1 MKLHRIKRPGTSILY
16 SGLFLFACLLASLM
30 MMSDALRDS
39 SQFSRL
45 YSGLLIFTTV
55 GLFALVTLIFLNL
68 RHLIRQ
74 RRKHVAGTGM
84 TVRMIAMFTAL
95 SVTPVLV
102 VYLFSIDF
110 LHRGIDSWFDLRVE
124 QALDDSLKLSR
135 LSLDIRMR
143 ELLKQTEQ
151 MAEEISE
158 ISDAE
163 MPFEID
169 ELRTRTNVREITLL
183 NRNGGIITSSSEDT
197 TSVIPD
203 RPSDTIILQ
212 LQQGGSYTG
221 LDNAINTGLHIRVVV
236 NIPGASVSNDSRI
249 LQALYPISDEVN
261 SLTNSIQTS
270 YIKYTELSY
279 LREQLKLSFV
289 LILTLVLL
297 FSIFATVWTAFYF
310 SKKHVT
316 PIRDMAEGTRAIA
329 EGDYHTQIPVT
340 SNDELGFLVAS
351 FNEMTQKIAHARDAA
366 SHSQTEAETQ
376 QAYLEAVLGR
386 LSSGVLVF
394 DQNKILRTSNLS
406 AGQILG
412 IPIDSVTDESIN
424 EICLQYNY
432 LEPLRETIQ
441 AHGNTDHDWREQ
453 ITLFGNSGRQILM
466 CSGTPHSL
474 TQNENEGY
482 IIVFDD
488 ITELIQGQKN
498 AAWSEMA
505 RRLAHEI
512 KNPLTP
518 IQLAAERLRHKY
530 LHTMDPAD
538 ADILDRLT
546 NTIVQ
551 QVDTMKDMVNTFSD
565 YARTPEIKARA
576 MDINALIN
584 EVLDLFTSLEQKTE
598 IKLNL
603 EPDLP
608 LVNADVSRLRQV
620 FNNLLKNAFDA
631 CEDNNN
637 SVLNISSQRISKAST
652 EYVEILIK
660 DSGSGIESDIMA
672 HIFEPYVT
680 TKTKGTGLGLAIV
693 KKIIEEHN
701 GVVWLENNQDNPGV
715 SAIIRL
721 PIVQKENNRV
731 NGKTGTTS

>member
-1 MKLHRIKRPGTSILY
+1 MRKSGTVILY
-16 SGLFLFACLLASLM
+16 TGLFLFACMLAALL

-45 YSGLLIFTTV
+45 YSGLLIFTTL
-55 GLFALVTLIFLNL
+55 GLCSLVTLIFLNL
-68 RHLIRQ
+68 RHLIQQ
-74 RRKHVAGTGM
+74 RRNQIPGTRM

-102 VYLFSIDF
+102 VYLFSLDF

-124 QALDDSLKLSR
+124 QALDDSLKLSK
-135 LSLDIRMR
+135 LSLDTRMR
-143 ELLKQTEQ
+143 ELLKQTNQ
-151 MAEEISE
+151 MAKETSG

-169 ELRTRTNVREITLL
+169 ELRTRTNAKEVTLM
-183 NRNGGIITSSSEDT
+183 NRQGGVITSSSENT
-197 TSVIPD
+197 ESVIPD
-203 RPSDTIILQ
+203 RPSDTILLQ

-221 LDNAINTGLHIRVVV
+221 LDNTIRSGLHIRVVV
-236 NIPGASVSNDSRI
+236 NVTDINVVNNSRMI
-249 LQALYPISDEVN
+249 QALYPVSEEIN
-261 SLTNSIQTS
+261 TLTNSIQTS
-270 YIKYTELSY
+270 YIKYKELSY
-279 LREQLKLSFV
+279 LREQLKLSFILV
-289 LILTLVLL
+289 LTLVLL
-297 FSIFATVWTAFYF
+297 FSLFATVWTAFYF
-310 SKKHVT
+310 SKRHVA

-329 EGDYHTQIPVT
+329 DGDYHTQIPIP

-351 FNEMTQKIAHARDAA
+351 FNEMTQKIAQARDAA
-366 SHSQTEAETQ
+366 GHSQLKAETQ

-394 DQNKILRTSNLS
+394 DKNKILRTSNIS
-406 AGQILG
+406 AGKILG
-412 IPIDSVTDESIN
+412 IPINSVTGESLEN
-424 EICLQYNY
+424 ICLKYQH
-432 LEPLRETIQ
+432 LEPMQKTILS
-441 AHGNTDHDWREQ
+441 HDNTEQDWREQ
-453 ITLFGNSGRQILM
+453 ITLFGKSGRQILM
-466 CSGTPHSL
+466 CSGTPHSI
-474 TQNENEGY
+474 TQDENEGY

-488 ITELIQGQKN
+488 ITELLQGQKN

-530 LHTMDPAD
+530 LHTMDQKD
-538 ADILDRLT
+538 ADTLDRLT

-551 QVDTMKDMVNTFSD
+551 QVETMKDMVNTFSD
-565 YARTPEIKARA
+565 YARPPETKTQA
-576 MDINALIN
+576 MDINTLIK
-584 EVLDLFTSLEQKTE
+584 EVLDLFTNLDQKTE
-598 IKLNL
+598 IELNL
-603 EPDLP
+603 ETHLP
-608 LVNADVSRLRQV
+608 MVNADVSRLRQV

-631 CEDNNN
+631 CEEITD
-637 SVLNISSQRISKAST
+637 STLTITSQCISTAGT
-652 EYVEILIK
+652 EYVEILIS
-660 DSGSGIESDIMA
+660 DSGPGISEDIME

-701 GVVWLENNQDNPGV
+701 GVVWLENNKNKAGV

-721 PIVQKENNRV
+721 PIMQKQDDNTHSNNT
-731 NGKTGTTS
+731 NGKTGMTS

>member
-1 MKLHRIKRPGTSILY
+1 MKQPGIKQPGTFILY
-16 SGLFLFACLLASLM
+16 SGLFLFACMLTSLL

-39 SQFSRL
+39 SQFGQL
-45 YSGLLIFTTV
+45 YSGLLIFTTL

-68 RHLIRQ
+68 KHLIHQHRE
-74 RRKHVAGTGM
+74 RIPGTRM
-84 TVRMIAMFTAL
+84 IVRMIAMLTAL
-95 SVTPVLV
+95 SVTPVFV

-110 LHRGIDSWFDLRVE
+110 LHRGIDSWFDLRIE

-163 MPFEID
+163 IPFEID
-169 ELRTRTNVREITLL
+169 ELRSRTNAKAVTLL

-203 RPSDTIILQ
+203 RPGNAIILQ

-221 LDNAINTGLHIRVVV
+221 LDNTISTGLQIRVVV
-236 NIPGASVSNDSRI
+236 NVPDTGLNNNSRI
-249 LQALYPISDEVN
+249 IQALYPISDEVN
-261 SLTNSIQTS
+261 NLTNSIQTS

-310 SKKHVT
+310 SKKHVA

-351 FNEMTQKIAHARDAA
+351 FNEMTQKIAQARDAA
-366 SHSQTEAETQ
+366 SRSQTEAETQ

-412 IPIDSVTDESIN
+412 MPINSLTGESIN
-424 EICLQYNY
+424 KICLQYNY

-441 AHGNTDHDWREQ
+441 KYDNTVQDWREQ
-453 ITLFGNSGRQILM
+453 ITLFGNRGRQILM
-466 CSGTPHSL
+466 CSGTTYSL
-474 TQNENEGY
+474 TKNEDESY

-518 IQLAAERLRHKY
+518 IQLATERLRHKY
-530 LHTMDPAD
+530 LHSMDPSD
-538 ADILDRLT
+538 ANILDRLT

-565 YARTPEIKARA
+565 YARTSEIKVQA
-576 MDINALIN
+576 MDINVLIN
-584 EVLDLFTSLEQKTE
+584 EVMDLFTSLDQKVE
-598 IKLNL
+598 IKMDL

-608 LVNADVSRLRQV
+608 LVNADVGRLRQV

-631 CEDNNN
+631 CENNHD
-637 SVLNISSQRISKAST
+637 SVLNIASQRISRAGT

-660 DSGSGIESDIMA
+660 DSGNGIESDIMA

-693 KKIIEEHN
+693 KRIVEEHN
-701 GVVWLENNQDNPGV
+701 GVVWLENNHDNPGV
-715 SAIIRL
+715 SVIIRL
-721 PIVQKENNRV
+721 PIIQEENKRLN
-731 NGKTGTTS
+731 NETGMTS

>member
-1 MKLHRIKRPGTSILY
+1 MKRLGIKRPGTLILY
-16 SGLFLFACLLASLM
+16 SGIVLFACMLASLL
-30 MMSDALRDS
+30 MMSDALKDS

-55 GLFALVTLIFLNL
+55 GLCALVTLIFLNL
-68 RHLIRQ
+68 RHLIHQ
-74 RRKHVAGTGM
+74 RRNHVPGTRM
-84 TVRMIAMFTAL
+84 TVRMIGMFTAL

-169 ELRTRTNVREITLL
+169 ELRTRSNAKEVTLL
-183 NRNGGIITSSSEDT
+183 NRKGGIITSSSEDT

-221 LDNAINTGLHIRVVV
+221 LDNVAKTGLHIRVVV
-236 NIPGASVSNDSRI
+236 NVSDISMGNNSRI
-249 LQALYPISDEVN
+249 IQALYPISDEIN

-310 SKKHVT
+310 SKRHVA
-316 PIRDMAEGTRAIA
+316 PIRDMAEGTKAIA
-329 EGDYHTQIPVT
+329 KGDYHTQIPVT

-351 FNEMTQKIAHARDAA
+351 FNEMTQKIEQARDAA

-386 LSSGVLVF
+386 LSSGVLVL
-394 DQNKILRTSNLS
+394 DQNKILRTSNVS

-412 IPIDSVTDESIN
+412 IPIDSVNGESL
-424 EICLQYNY
+424 EQICTKYNY
-432 LEPLRETIQ
+432 LEPLSETIQ
-441 AHGNTDHDWREQ
+441 VHSNAEQDWREQ
-453 ITLFGNSGRQILM
+453 ITFFGNSGRQTLM

-518 IQLAAERLRHKY
+518 IQLAAERLRQKY
-530 LHTMDPAD
+530 LHSMDSAD
-538 ADILDRLT
+538 ANILDRLT

-551 QVDTMKDMVNTFSD
+551 QVETMKDMVNTFSD
-565 YARTPEIKARA
+565 YARTPEIKAQA

-584 EVLDLFTSLEQKTE
+584 EVMDLFTSLDQKTE
-598 IKLNL
+598 VTMDL

-608 LVNADVSRLRQV
+608 MVNADISRLRQV

-631 CEDNNN
+631 CNINKN
-637 SVLNISSQRISKAST
+637 SVLNIASHCISNAGT
-652 EYVEILIK
+652 EYVEIIIR
-660 DSGSGIESDIMA
+660 DSGPGIAENILE

-680 TKTKGTGLGLAIV
+680 TKTKGSGLGLAIV
-693 KKIIEEHN
+693 KKIIDEHN
-701 GVVWLENNQDNPGV
+701 GVVWLENNQDKPGV

-721 PIVQKENNRV
+721 PTIQKQNDDTNNE
-731 NGKTGTTS
+731 TGMTS

>member
-1 MKLHRIKRPGTSILY
+1 MNRFGIKRPGTFILY
-16 SGLFLFACLLASLM
+16 SGLFLFACILASLL
-30 MMSDALRDS
+30 MMSDALKDS

-45 YSGLLIFTTV
+45 YSGLLVFITV
-55 GLFALVTLIFLNL
+55 GLITLISLIFLNL
-68 RHLIRQ
+68 RHLIQQ
-74 RRKHVAGTGM
+74 RRNQIPGTRM

-102 VYLFSIDF
+102 VYLFSLDF

-124 QALDDSLKLSR
+124 QALDDSLALSR
-135 LSLDIRMR
+135 LSLDTRMR
-143 ELLKQTEQ
+143 ELLKQTDQ

-169 ELRTRTNVREITLL
+169 GLRSRTNAKEVTLL
-183 NRNGGIITSSSEDT
+183 NRQGGVITSSSEDT
-197 TSVIPD
+197 TSIIPD
-203 RPSDTIILQ
+203 RPSDTILLQ
-212 LQQGGSYTG
+212 LQQGGSYTA
-221 LDNAINTGLHIRVVV
+221 LDNAVKIGLHIRVVV
-236 NIPGASVSNDSRI
+236 NVPAVGVGNDSRI
-249 LQALYPISDEVN
+249 FQALYPISEEIN
-261 SLTNSIQTS
+261 TLTNSIQTS
-270 YIKYTELSY
+270 YIKYKELSY
-279 LREQLKLSFV
+279 LREQLKLSFILV
-289 LILTLVLL
+289 LTLVLL
-297 FSIFATVWTAFYF
+297 FSLFATVWTAFYF
-310 SKKHVT
+310 SKRHVA
-316 PIRDMAEGTRAIA
+316 PIRDMAEGTKAIA

-351 FNEMTQKIAHARDAA
+351 FNEMTQRIAQARDAA
-366 SHSQTEAETQ
+366 SQSQHEAETQ

-394 DQNKILRTSNLS
+394 DKNKVLRTSNVS

-412 IPIDSVTDESIN
+412 IPIESLTG
-424 EICLQYNY
+424 ESLEKICLQYNY
-432 LEPLRETIQ
+432 LEPMRETILS
-441 AHGNTDHDWREQ
+441 HDNTEQDWREQ

-466 CSGTPHSL
+466 CSGTPHSI
-474 TQNENEGY
+474 TQDKNEDY

-488 ITELIQGQKN
+488 VTELLQGQKN

-530 LHTMDPAD
+530 LHTMDQKD
-538 ADILDRLT
+538 SDTLDRLT

-551 QVDTMKDMVNTFSD
+551 QVETMKEMVNTFSD
-565 YARTPEIKARA
+565 YARTPETKTQA
-576 MDINALIN
+576 MDINALMR
-584 EVLDLFTSLEQKTE
+584 EVLDLFTSLNQKTE
-598 IKLNL
+598 IELNL
-603 EPDLP
+603 EPHLP
-608 LVNADVSRLRQV
+608 MVNADVSRLRQV

-631 CEDNNN
+631 CENDTD
-637 SVLNISSQRISKAST
+637 SILTITSQCISTAGA
-652 EYVEILIK
+652 EYVEISIS
-660 DSGSGIESDIMA
+660 DSGPGIAEDIME
-672 HIFEPYVT
+672 HIFEPYTT

-701 GVVWLENNQDNPGV
+701 GVVWLENNKDKAGV

-721 PIVQKENNRV
+721 PIIQKQDDDT
-731 NGKTGTTS
+731 NGEIGMTS